1 MGFTSSSHPD
11 SLQPVSYSSSQIH
24 RAAARILAEVGIAT
38 QQHDAT
44 WRQIHDWLTD
54 KKQVDPAWANVILTC
69 LVPYAQ
75 RLRAS
80 YDWLSDLAS
89 ALFAAADFLE
99 GTDQQ
104 MANSFQ
110 PGPAHGGFVP

>member
-1 MGFTSSSHPD
+1 MGFISSSHLD
-11 SLQPVSYSSSQIH
+11 SPRPVSYSLFQI
-24 RAAARILAEVGIAT
+24 RQTAARALAEVSSAT
-38 QQHDAT
+38 QQHDTT

-54 KKQVDPAWANVILTC
+54 ENQVDPAWADVILTC

-80 YDWLSDLAS
+80 YDWLTDLAS

-104 MANSFQ
+104 MADSFQ
-110 PGPAHGGFVP
+110 PTHGYAP